1 MMMTTSTTTT
11 TTTNDPVLATAQAV
25 WVSDESAPPTGITT
39 TTTIVTAVPAVASD
53 FEADLEAATTTE
65 PLATATT
72 ATTTTPP
79 DDTTP
84 RAAFCSATLTTPAW
98 LRGLTVASLTP
109 GGPLCIQTLPQFDN
123 ETETNGPP
131 PPLPFQVGDQLVSI
145 NGKST
150 NDAAVAHAWMQ
161 QYHLTGDATSRNN
174 NNNTSGTTNNSTN
187 PTTPC
192 MITIVVHHAGGV
204 SHRVLTMVEKPT
216 PITPVGL
223 SVQQTLRGQV
233 LVSRIAG
240 SSYGGNQSTAAA
252 AASASA
258 STGGGGATTPSLLSA
273 SLLNVGDRL
282 VRLNDMPCP
291 PNATAVVQAI
301 AATPRYVT
309 FLTETQGMATAVAS
323 TDAMWQEDARLN
335 QQHVCICLWMIIIS
349 LLVVGAIIFQPFG

>member
-1 MMMTTSTTTT
+1 MMTTSTTTTTT
-11 TTTNDPVLATAQAV
+11 TTTNDPVLATAEAV
-25 WVSDESAPPTGITT
+25 WVSDESAPPTGGITTT

-53 FEADLEAATTTE
+53 FGADLEAATTTE

-72 ATTTTPP
+72 TATTPP
-79 DDTTP
+79 DDTTTP
-84 RAAFCSATLTTPAW
+84 RAAFCSATLTTPVW
-98 LRGLTVASLTP
+98 LRGLTVASSTP

-223 SVQQTLRGQV
+223 SVQQTLRGHV

-240 SSYGGNQSTAAA
+240 SNYGNQSTTA

-335 QQHVCICLWMIIIS
+335 Q
-349 LLVVGAIIFQPFG
+349 